1 MNALAA
7 LKMIIDLFPL
17 MIQTIKAVE
26 DAIPG
31 TGKGEA
37 KLAMVRGVLES
48 VDLGTASIWPA
59 IEKVIAAIVA
69 TFNKIGEFKAPPAA

>member
-1 MNALAA
+1 MNALAT
-7 LKMIIDLFPL
+7 LKMIIDLLPL
-17 MIQTIKAVE
+17 VIQTIKAVE

-37 KLAMVRGVLES
+37 KLTMVRGVLES

-69 TFNKIGEFKAPPAA
+69 TFNKIGEFKAPPSA

>member
-1 MNALAA
+1 MNALAT
-7 LKMIIDLFPL
+7 LKMIIDLLPL
-17 MIQTIKAVE
+17 VIQTIKAVE

-37 KLAMVRGVLES
+37 KLTMVRGVLES

-69 TFNKIGEFKAPPAA
+69 TFNKIREF